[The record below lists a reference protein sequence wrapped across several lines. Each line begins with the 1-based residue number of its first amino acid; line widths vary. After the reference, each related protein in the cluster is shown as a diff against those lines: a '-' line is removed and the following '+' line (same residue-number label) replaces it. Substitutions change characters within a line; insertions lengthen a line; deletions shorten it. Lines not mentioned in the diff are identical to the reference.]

1 MLDAYPRCIHEV
13 RNMRRTVVIDDKLL
27 EEAQRVLGTR
37 GVRDTVETGLREAIR
52 RRRLEEL
59 RRSLGTVDLDL
70 TPEELA
76 RLRDEA

>member
-1 MLDAYPRCIHEV
+1 
-13 RNMRRTVVIDDKLL
+13 MRRTVVIDYKLL
-27 EEAQRVLGTR
+27 EEARRALGTR
-37 GVRDTVETGLREAIR
+37 GVRDTVEAGLREAIR

-76 RLRDEA
+76 RLRDEE